1 MKNLF
6 FLMAILCLTAVGA
19 KAQYT
24 AMGFRNF
31 TSCTVYVQYFG
42 TTSPTC
48 TTTHSS
54 AIIPVGPAGILPYS
68 DPSMVPGL
76 GLTASDYIT
85 MVRVYHNY
93 YLCSTPVTYVDMS
106 DCPLL
111 GVMTAPSYPII
122 NNSCSHCATSTG
134 TITFNISSPT
144 AAYVDV
150 NP

>member
-1 MKNLF
+1 
-6 FLMAILCLTAVGA
+6 MALLCLISFAA
-19 KAQYT
+19 QAQYT

-48 TTTHSS
+48 SITASS
-54 AIIPVGPAGILPYS
+54 SVIAVPPMGVLPYS

-76 GLTASDYIT
+76 GLGASDYIT

-93 YLCSTPVTYVDMS
+93 FLCSTPFTYADMS
-106 DCPLL
+106 DCPML

-122 NNSCSHCATSTG
+122 NNTCTSCASSAGS
-134 TITFNISSPT
+134 ITFNISSPT